1 MRDYLSE
8 KIQTVNETHF
18 YDSSYLIFFIKRR
31 LDRNSQNAFRMNWLF
46 NNVFTKNE
54 SIWGK

>member
-18 YDSSYLIFFIKRR
+18 YDSSYLILFIKRR

-54 SIWGK
+54 GIWGK